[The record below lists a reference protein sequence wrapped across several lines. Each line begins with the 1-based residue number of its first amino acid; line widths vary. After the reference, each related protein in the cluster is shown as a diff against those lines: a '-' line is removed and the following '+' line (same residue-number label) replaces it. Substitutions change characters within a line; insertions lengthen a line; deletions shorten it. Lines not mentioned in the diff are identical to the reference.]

1 MMPTEEMC
9 TATLLLYNST
19 SAWMEVDLTNWRV
32 QQVCYEFLFYF
43 GELIVHI
50 QLKRG
55 HWLCWYHWKDTSHL
69 LKLPSCKRIGWLHI
83 CAYTHVCI
91 HTYITHCCITTRDS
105 TAKVWV
111 AEFGSVWNSLWY
123 AILIFFHPYSY
134 YHMWKEKVSERWKRA

>member
-19 SAWMEVDLTNWRV
+19 SVWMEVDLTNWRV

-91 HTYITHCCITTRDS
+91 HTYIYYT
-105 TAKVWV
+105 
-111 AEFGSVWNSLWY
+111 L
-123 AILIFFHPYSY
+123 LY
-134 YHMWKEKVSERWKRA
+134 YHKGFYSKSLSSRIWVSLKQSVVCHFDLLSPL